1 MASKATVRSAVD
13 DQHTRGKISV
23 SHQQLSD
30 GWYVRVGFV
39 LDGTMLAKEISE
51 IHVSSPSTNFR
62 TEAAPDDE

>member
-39 LDGTMLAKEISE
+39 LDDAGEGDQRDTCIIA
-51 IHVSSPSTNFR
+51 IHKLSDR
-62 TEAAPDDE
+62 GRA